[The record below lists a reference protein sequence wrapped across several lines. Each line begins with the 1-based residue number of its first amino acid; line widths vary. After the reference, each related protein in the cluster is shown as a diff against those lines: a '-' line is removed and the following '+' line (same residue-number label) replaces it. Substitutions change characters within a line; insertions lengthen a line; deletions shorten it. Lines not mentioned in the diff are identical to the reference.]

1 MTTKRETILSGV
13 GVSGG
18 IAIGIAYVVDTAA
31 GVYPEYTVAA
41 SKRDAEAD
49 RLDKAVQ
56 TAMRQLRALKAKTKT
71 AGKSAADDLGQL
83 LDAHIAM
90 LDGSRLVRGARGL
103 IESSGLNA
111 EAAVQH
117 QVADIVRSFEAMED
131 AYLAARAD
139 DVRDAGGRILR
150 NLSER
155 PVDNFAGLPE
165 NTIVIAEELT
175 PADTVQMDPKKVAG
189 FAAVLG
195 GAEGH
200 TAIIARSLGVP
211 AVLGAAGLMSG
222 IRSGDTVLLDGRSG
236 KVIVNPGKATLRSY
250 EKKKHDAEREVQ
262 KLSRLR
268 SVPAITRDNI
278 AVGLQANLDRPQDVG
293 AALEAG
299 AEGVGLFR
307 TEFLYMNRPE
317 PPSEAEQLE
326 VLLQVVNNMEGRP
339 VTFRTLD
346 IGGEK
351 LAYSLGDHVGGSVNP
366 ALGVRG
372 VRLSLKQPSLLEPQ
386 FCAMLR
392 AAAYGPVRILLPMIT
407 TPGEVRQARDILAR
421 MWRRLKR
428 RGVRLPD
435 EMPPLGV
442 MIEVPGAALA
452 ADSLAQAADFFAIGT
467 NDLTMYTLAIDRAD
481 DQVAH
486 LYNPLHPAVLRL
498 IEFSIQAA
506 LRARKPVSICG
517 EMAGNPR
524 FTALLLG
531 LGCRDLSASA
541 PSLLRIKQR
550 IRKLDMVSAASR
562 ARMVMEISDAGRI
575 AALLDDMDALV

>member
-1 MTTKRETILSGV
+1 MTTKREISLDGV
-13 GVSGG
+13 GVSSG
-18 IAIGIAYVVDTAA
+18 IAIGIAHVVDTAA
-31 GVYPEYTVAA
+31 GVYPEYTVPPK
-41 SKRDAEAD
+41 KRPAEAA
-49 RLDKAVQ
+49 RFDKAVKA
-56 TAMRQLRALKAKTKT
+56 AMRQLRALKAKTET
-71 AGKSAADDLGQL
+71 AGKAAADDLAQL

-90 LDGSRLVRGARGL
+90 LDGSRLVRGARAL
-103 IESSGLNA
+103 IESEGLNA

-117 QVADIVRSFEAMED
+117 QVADIVRSFEAMD
-131 AYLAARAD
+131 DSYLAARAD
-139 DVRDAGGRILR
+139 DVRDSGGRILR

-155 PVDNFAGLPE
+155 PVDHFANLP
-165 NTIVIAEELT
+165 NDTIVIAEELT
-175 PADTVQMDPKKVAG
+175 PADTVQIDPKKVAG

-211 AVLGAAGLMSG
+211 AVLGAAGLMND
-222 IRSGDTVLLDGRSG
+222 IRSGDTVLLDGKKGR
-236 KVIVNPGKATLRSY
+236 VVANPSKATLAQF
-250 EKKKHDAEREVQ
+250 EKKKKEAEREKQ
-262 KLSRLR
+262 NLSRLR
-268 SVPAITRDNI
+268 SVPAVTRDNVT
-278 AVGLQANLDRPQDVG
+278 VGLQANLERPQDVG

-307 TEFLYMNRPE
+307 TEFLYMNRTE
-317 PPSEAEQLE
+317 PPSEDEQFD
-326 VLLQVVNNMEGRP
+326 VLRQVVEEMGGRP

-346 IGGEK
+346 VGGEK
-351 LAYSLGDHVGGSVNP
+351 LAYSLGDHITDSINP

-372 VRLSLKQPSLLEPQ
+372 VRLSLKQVSLLEPQ
-386 FCAMLR
+386 LCAMLR

-407 TPGEVRQARDILAR
+407 TPGEVRRVREISARL
-421 MWRRLKR
+421 WKRLKR
-428 RGVRLPD
+428 RGATLP
-435 EMPPLGV
+435 EAIPPIGV

-531 LGCRDLSASA
+531 LGCRDLSASS

-550 IRKLDMVSAASR
+550 ILKLDMVSAATR
-562 ARMVMEISDAGRI
+562 ARMVMEISDTGRI
-575 AALLDDMDALV
+575 ATMLDDMDALA

>member
-1 MTTKRETILSGV
+1 MAARKEETLDGV
-13 GVSGG
+13 GVSSG
-18 IAIGIAYVVDTAA
+18 IAIGVAHVVDTEA
-31 GVYPEYTVAA
+31 GVYPEYILIP
-41 SKRDAEAD
+41 AEREAETA
-49 RLDKAVQ
+49 RFDKALQ
-56 TAMRQLRALKAKTKT
+56 TALRQLRALKAKTES
-71 AGKSAADDLGQL
+71 AGKSTADDLAQL

-90 LDGSRLVRGARGL
+90 LDGSRLVRGARAT
-103 IESSGLNA
+103 IETDGLNA

-117 QVADIVRSFEAMED
+117 QVADIVRSFEAMDDE
-131 AYLAARAD
+131 YLAARAD

-155 PVDNFAGLPE
+155 PVDSFANLPE
-165 NTIVIAEELT
+165 NTIIIAEELT
-175 PADTVQMDPKKVAG
+175 PADTVQIDPKNIAG

-211 AVLGAAGLMSG
+211 AVLGAAGLTTK
-222 IRSGDTVLLDGRSG
+222 IRSGDTVLLDGRYG
-236 KVIVNPGKATLRSY
+236 KVIVNPTKTTLRHF
-250 EKKKHDAEREVQ
+250 ETKQKAAERERQ
-262 KLSRLR
+262 KLRRLQD
-268 SVPAITRDNI
+268 VPAITRDNVT
-278 AVGLQANLDRPQDVG
+278 VGLQANLERPQDTG

-299 AEGVGLFR
+299 AEGIGLFR
-307 TEFLYMNRPE
+307 TEFLYMNRPG
-317 PPSEAEQLE
+317 PPSEDEQFD
-326 VLLQVVNNMEGRP
+326 VLRQVVEQMAGRP
-339 VTFRTLD
+339 VTIRTLD
-346 IGGEK
+346 VGGEK
-351 LAYSLGDHVGGSVNP
+351 LAYSLGDHIAESVNP

-372 VRLSLKQPSLLEPQ
+372 VRLSLKQTSLLETQ
-386 FCAMLR
+386 ICAMLR

-407 TPGEVRQARDILAR
+407 TPGEIRQAREITSK

-428 RGVRLPD
+428 RGAKLP
-435 EMPPLGV
+435 EEIPPIGV

-517 EMAGNPR
+517 EMAGNQR
-524 FTALLLG
+524 FTPLLLG
-531 LGCRDLSASA
+531 LGCRDLSASS
-541 PSLLRIKQR
+541 PSLLRVKQR
-550 IRKLDMVSAASR
+550 ILKLDIVSATNR

-575 AALLDDMDALV
+575 ATMLDDMDALV

>member
-1 MTTKRETILSGV
+1 MAAKPEISLDGV
-13 GVSGG
+13 GVSSG
-18 IAIGIAYVVDTAA
+18 IAIGIAHVVDTAA
-31 GVYPEYTVAA
+31 GIYPEYTVPPKIR
-41 SKRDAEAD
+41 SAEVA
-49 RLDKAVQ
+49 RFDKAVQ
-56 TAMRQLRALKAKTKT
+56 TAMRQLRALKAKTES
-71 AGKSAADDLGQL
+71 AGKSTADDLAQL

-90 LDGSRLVRGARGL
+90 LDGSRLVRGARDI
-103 IESSGLNA
+103 IESDGLNA

-117 QVADIVRSFEAMED
+117 QVADIVRSFEAMDD

-139 DVRDAGGRILR
+139 DVRDSGGRILR
-150 NLSER
+150 NLSDR
-155 PVDNFAGLPE
+155 PVDHFANLPE

-175 PADTVQMDPKKVAG
+175 PADTVQIDPKKVAG

-211 AVLGAAGLMSG
+211 AVLGAAGLLSE
-222 IRSGDTVLLDGRSG
+222 IRSGDTVLLDGRHG
-236 KVIVNPGKATLRSY
+236 RVIVNPSKASLRSF
-250 EKKKHDAEREVQ
+250 EKKKRDSEREQ
-262 KLSRLR
+262 QQLNRLR
-268 SVPAITRDNI
+268 TVPAVTRDNVT
-278 AVGLQANLDRPQDVG
+278 VGLQANLERPQDVG

-307 TEFLYMNRPE
+307 TEFLYMNRPD
-317 PPSEAEQLE
+317 PPSETEQFD
-326 VLLQVVNNMEGRP
+326 VLRQVVEEMDGRP

-346 IGGEK
+346 VGGEK
-351 LAYSLGDHVGGSVNP
+351 LAYSLGDHIADSVNP

-372 VRLSLKQPSLLEPQ
+372 IRLSLKQAQLLEPQ
-386 FCAMLR
+386 LCAMLQ
-392 AAAYGPVRILLPMIT
+392 AAAFGPVRILLPMIT
-407 TPGEVRQARDILAR
+407 TPGEIRKVREITARL
-421 MWRRLKR
+421 WRRLKR
-428 RGVRLPD
+428 RGAKLP
-435 EMPPLGV
+435 ESMPPLGV

-531 LGCRDLSASA
+531 LGCRDLSASS

-550 IRKLDMVSAASR
+550 ILKMDMVSAATR
-562 ARMVMEISDAGRI
+562 ARMVMGISDAGRI

>member
-1 MTTKRETILSGV
+1 MVTKREISLDGV
-13 GVSGG
+13 GVSSG
-18 IAIGIAYVVDTAA
+18 IAIGVAHVVDTAA
-31 GVYPEYTVAA
+31 GIYPEYIVPPKIR
-41 SKRDAEAD
+41 SAEVT
-49 RLDKAVQ
+49 RFDKAVQ
-56 TAMRQLRALKAKTKT
+56 TAMRQLRALKAKTES
-71 AGKSAADDLGQL
+71 AGKSTADDLAQL

-90 LDGSRLVRGARGL
+90 LDGSRLVRGARNL
-103 IESSGLNA
+103 IESDGLNA

-117 QVADIVRSFEAMED
+117 QVADIVRSFEAMDD

-139 DVRDAGGRILR
+139 DVRDSGGRILR
-150 NLSER
+150 NLSDR
-155 PVDNFAGLPE
+155 PVDHFANLPE

-175 PADTVQMDPKKVAG
+175 PADTVQIDPKKVAG

-211 AVLGAAGLMSG
+211 AVLGAAGLLSE
-222 IRSGDTVLLDGRSG
+222 IRSGDTVLLDGRHG
-236 KVIVNPGKATLRSY
+236 RVIANPSKATLRSF
-250 EKKKHDAEREVQ
+250 EKKKQDAEREQ
-262 KLSRLR
+262 QQLSRLR
-268 SVPAITRDNI
+268 SVPAVTRDNVT
-278 AVGLQANLDRPQDVG
+278 VGLQANLERPQDVG
-293 AALEAG
+293 VALEAG

-307 TEFLYMNRPE
+307 TEFLYMNRPD
-317 PPSEAEQLE
+317 PPTETEQFD
-326 VLLQVVNNMEGRP
+326 VLRQVVEEMDGRP

-346 IGGEK
+346 VGGEK
-351 LAYSLGDHVGGSVNP
+351 LAYSLGDHITGSVNP

-372 VRLSLKQPSLLEPQ
+372 VRLSLMQAPLLEPQ
-386 FCAMLR
+386 LCAMLQ

-407 TPGEVRQARDILAR
+407 TPGEIRRVRDIAAR

-428 RGVRLPD
+428 RGAKLP
-435 EMPPLGV
+435 ETMPPLGV

-531 LGCRDLSASA
+531 LGCRDLSASS

-550 IRKLDMVSAASR
+550 ILKMDMVSAATR